1 VKNYPDVKFI
11 LAAVASAAK
20 QPHKKLMFPS
30 REKLCH
36 TKIYA
41 SSSGRQH
48 QCLICFLT
56 REQELSYRK
65 QIARQLRTQYVEGI
79 HGPKYYTVTLK
90 SRLRVSQVQ
99 WKRNHWSGQII
110 HDLVLVELFDVTYY
124 REFEMWVRGHS
135 SSLKVV
141 PFKSLGTVS
150 YSPSIATMAVSAA
163 ILEIFSGKEWRDLEI
178 WVWGP

>member
-1 VKNYPDVKFI
+1 MIAFDRNLYFIPVKKISLVKNYRDVKFI

-99 WKRNHWSGQII
+99 WKRNHWTD
-110 HDLVLVELFDVTYY
+110 HTRL
-124 REFEMWVRGHS
+124 
-135 SSLKVV
+135 
-141 PFKSLGTVS
+141 
-150 YSPSIATMAVSAA
+150 SISRV
-163 ILEIFSGKEWRDLEI
+163 I
-178 WVWGP
+178 